1 MVDAALVRPGG
12 RTARIRATVLDA
24 TVAELVEHG
33 YAGLTVDGV
42 AARAGVNKTTL
53 YRRWGGRDSLVV
65 DAVEAFAAAQV
76 EVPDSGDVD
85 EDLRLWARSILATL
99 TGPVSG
105 ALVRAVF
112 GGAGDSP
119 QVHDLRHRFW
129 LTRSTLVV
137 PMIQRAVERGQLPA
151 GTVSEEVIK
160 HVGAP
165 LYYRLLV
172 LAEPLSPEAADLAAA
187 VTAAAAHAGVFVRH
201 DGSRGGPDQ
210 LRSDEPSP
218 RARRRHVGVADD

>member
-1 MVDAALVRPGG
+1 MVDAASVRPGG
-12 RTARIRATVLDA
+12 RTARVRAAVLEA
-24 TVAELVEHG
+24 TVAELIEHG
-33 YAGLTVDGV
+33 YGGLTVDGV

-53 YRRWGGRDSLVV
+53 YRRWGGRDSLIV
-65 DAVEAFAAAQV
+65 DAVETFAAAQV
-76 EVPDSGDVD
+76 RVPDSGDID

-119 QVHDLRHRFW
+119 QVRDLRHRFW
-129 LTRSTLVV
+129 LTRSALVT
-137 PMIQRAVERGQLPA
+137 PMVQRAVERGQLPA
-151 GTVSEEVIK
+151 GTVPEEVIR

-172 LAEPLSPEAADLAAA
+172 LAEPLTPEAADLAAA
-187 VTAAAAHAGVFVRH
+187 VTAAAAHAGVFVR
-201 DGSRGGPDQ
+201 DRESGRDVSREGG
-210 LRSDEPSP
+210 RRAP
-218 RARRRHVGVADD
+218 R